1 MKKTVDLLNGNIAGS
16 LAKLAFPL
24 MGMSLFQMAY
34 NLTDMFWISRL
45 GAGAVASIGT
55 GGLLIWLSQGIHN
68 LSLLGGQVYTAQ
80 NLGAQDKDMARTF
93 AHAAMW
99 LSTLISLILGALF
112 CFGRT
117 PITAFFNLN
126 DPEVIRNSEIYLAIT
141 GGLIFFMLLSKLLTS
156 LITATGD
163 SKTPFIAT
171 TIGLLFNMFLDPALI
186 FGWFGLPALGVA
198 GAAIATVFSQV
209 IVFTVLVHH
218 AIHDPYVFS
227 KIKLWVKPD
236 MTACKEILK
245 LGAPLAFQTSL
256 LPLISMYISRIVAG
270 FGDNAVAVQRIGS
283 QVESLSWMATDG
295 FAVAVSNFIA
305 QNYGANNLPRAK
317 KGFFSAFCMLSIYG
331 CCVTLLL
338 VFCGGALFSIFL
350 DSPDVLPMGID
361 YLRILG
367 FSQLFLC
374 LEILASN
381 SLSAFGQ
388 SKLPAVIATVFSLLR
403 LPLVLWLHTTSLGLN
418 GIWWGVSIT
427 TICKGVILFISI
439 LIFMKFF
446 LKPIQKTESGL
457 QK

>member
-1 MKKTVDLLNGNIAGS
+1 MKNNVDLLNGKIASS

-80 NLGAQDKDMARTF
+80 NLGAQNLETARKFT
-93 AHAAMW
+93 HASIC
-99 LSTLISLILGALF
+99 LSTLISLVLGILF
-112 CFGRT
+112 CFARK
-117 PITAFFNLN
+117 PITGFFNLN
-126 DPEVIRNSEIYLAIT
+126 DAEVILNSEIYLAIT

-209 IVFTVLVHH
+209 IVFVVLVRH
-218 AIHDPYVFS
+218 AVRDPYLFS
-227 KIKLWVKPD
+227 QIKLWKLPNID
-236 MTACKEILK
+236 ACKDIIK
-245 LGAPLAFQTSL
+245 LGAPVAFQSSL

-270 FGDNAVAVQRIGS
+270 FGDNAVAVQRVGS
-283 QVESLSWMATDG
+283 QIESLSWMAADG

-305 QNYGANNLPRAK
+305 QNYGADNLPRAK
-317 KGFFSAFCMLSIYG
+317 KGFFSAFTMLSIYG
-331 CCVTLLL
+331 ICTTLLL
-338 VFCGGALFSIFL
+338 IFCAGPIFSIFL
-350 DSPDVLPMGID
+350 DTPDVLPMGVD

-367 FSQLFLC
+367 VSQLFLC
-374 LEILASN
+374 LEILGIN

-388 SKLPAVIATVFSLLR
+388 TKISAIIVTVFSLLR
-403 LPLVLWLHTTSLGLN
+403 IPLVLWLHTTSLGLN

-427 TICKGVILFISI
+427 TICKGILLLISI
-439 LIFMKFF
+439 LVFMKFF
-446 LKPIQKTESGL
+446 LKPIDKGVVAE
-457 QK
+457 